1 MLPDHDLTLVYVP
14 HLDYDLQRFG
24 PASRQAV
31 RAARDVD
38 ATLAPLH
45 DEAERTGA
53 TVVLLSEYGITEA
66 SHPVDVNRALRAMLW
81 LDACPETLR
90 KVSRS
95 GKWPDLAVTRLPQ
108 SAPYVPL

>member
-14 HLDYDLQRFG
+14 
-24 PASRQAV
+24 
-31 RAARDVD
+31 
-38 ATLAPLH
+38 
-45 DEAERTGA
+45 
-53 TVVLLSEYGITEA
+53 
-66 SHPVDVNRALRAMLW
+66 HPVDVNRALRAMLW

-90 KVSRS
+90 KVARS